1 MKILEVRQML
11 ARSYNLEKNI
21 SGKVQNLL
29 HLKLWFFKIM
39 LKLVCD
45 VWPMIIVGGETLN
58 DDLSLS
64 VLIGKARDA
73 SVLTGGGSGW
83 SSSCWVIFTSEN
95 KQFIFRQIL
104 PTRIVVITFITLD
117 FLKN

>member
-1 MKILEVRQML
+1 MKILDVRLML

-45 VWPMIIVGGETLN
+45 V
-58 DDLSLS
+58 
-64 VLIGKARDA
+64 
-73 SVLTGGGSGW
+73 
-83 SSSCWVIFTSEN
+83 
-95 KQFIFRQIL
+95 
-104 PTRIVVITFITLD
+104 
-117 FLKN
+117 